1 MFLVA
6 EYLSPKKLNLSN
18 YCTIT
23 YNNNNTEKIIMY
35 INKIYVYMYQAQKV
49 KGYLLNR
56 APKGGIQ
63 FRGFSADKVVPNRD
77 MRNAIDWK

>member
-1 MFLVA
+1 
-6 EYLSPKKLNLSN
+6 
-18 YCTIT
+18 
-23 YNNNNTEKIIMY
+23 
-35 INKIYVYMYQAQKV
+35 MYQAQKV